1 MCGRLSRKSQAQVI
15 AQLYQATLNFD
26 LAPSYN
32 IMPTQNTLIVR
43 EGADQKRA
51 VDIAAFGIPI
61 IVNGKKK
68 NKFNTRSEEAA
79 NRTDFKERRCIVPV
93 DGFYEW
99 EDREPGDPHYIYPP
113 EGLFSLAAVWKQ
125 AAKGLTFSVLTIA
138 PNELIG
144 SFHRR
149 MPVILGHNA
158 VSQWLATDSDPREL
172 TAFFQSFPAGLMRE
186 HKVSRAVND
195 KENDPSASPRYEPC
209 SL

>member
-32 IMPTQNTLIVR
+32 IMPRQNTLIVR
-43 EGADQKRA
+43 EGADHQRT
-51 VDIAAFGIPI
+51 VDIAAFGIPTI
-61 IVNGKKK
+61 INGRTKD
-68 NKFNTRSEEAA
+68 KFNTRSETAG
-79 NRTDFKERRCIVPV
+79 NRMDFRERRCVVPV

-99 EDREPGDPHYIYPP
+99 ADLPPKEPHYIYPP
-113 EGLFSLAAVWKQ
+113 EGLFSLAGVWKQ
-125 AAKGLTFSVLTIA
+125 ADKGLTFSVLTIA

-144 SFHRR
+144 SFHHR

-158 VSQWLATDSDPREL
+158 VAQWLAPESDPQEL
-172 TAFFQSFPAGLMRE
+172 TAFFQSFPASLMRE

-195 KENDPSASPRYEPC
+195 RKNDPSCIAPV
-209 SL
+209 